1 MAAAQLAPLAA
12 AKGGEAVMKPLG
24 AIWTALRTPVYAR
37 ETTST
42 RRTKAGKIVT
52 TTAATTVPA
61 WLIALPL
68 VLAEVEALSG
78 TWAASPNGGG
88 LTSQL
93 LGEMT
98 PAGILTLQ
106 PGLTLLRY
114 GLGQLPSLP
123 SIGPGSPPPLP

>member
-12 AKGGEAVMKPLG
+12 ELAAKPLG

-37 ETTST
+37 ETTTT
-42 RRTKAGKIVT
+42 RRTKGGKVIT
-52 TTAATTVPA
+52 TTAATTIPA
-61 WLIALPL
+61 WLLALPL
-68 VLAEVEALSG
+68 VLVELEALAG
-78 TWAASPNGGG
+78 TWGASPNGGG

-123 SIGPGSPPPLP
+123 SLGPGSPPPLP